1 MSDESAAQQADPAQE
16 RPEDERI
23 VTLGRIG
30 GTFGVKGW
38 VKVQSFTDPP
48 ENILDYET
56 LRLKRRGEWV
66 NVDIEEARC
75 TDRGVQMKL
84 QGVDSPED
92 AQGYNGAEL
101 GVRRGDMPALA
112 PGEYYWSDLE
122 GLDAVTPEGVPLGKV
137 DHFQL
142 LPANPIVVIR
152 GEREHLVP
160 FVKERI
166 VKIDLSA
173 GRIVLD
179 WGADW

>member
-1 MSDESAAQQADPAQE
+1 LSGE
-16 RPEDERI
+16 RTVPDRI

-48 ENILDYET
+48 ENILNYEVLQ
-56 LRLKRRGEWV
+56 LRRRDEWMP
-66 NVDIEEARC
+66 IQREEGRC
-75 TDRGVQMKL
+75 TNRGVLLKL
-84 QGVDSPED
+84 SGVDTPED

-101 GVRRGDMPALA
+101 GVKRSELPPLA
-112 PGEYYWSDLE
+112 PGEFYWSDVE
-122 GLDAVTPEGVPLGKV
+122 GLEAVTPTGELLGRV
-137 DHFQL
+137 DHFRF

-166 VKIDLSA
+166 VSVDLSA

-179 WGADW
+179 WGVDWLDDDAH